1 MPCFL
6 FYSRFDKDS
15 DHLFAVSLIAF
26 MVIGMFISIYKWIQ
40 FDLLRKK
47 RELYDDKKKKYSKLF
62 FNMWDWRTTD
72 TNFEGRS
79 LTTGIRVELK
89 TNLDEDRIKAEIN
102 KRTAIEKSKLFIRRV
117 LTLIVNTV
125 LLILGWGGIIAIS
138 IFNKN
143 IQAKLGAIKYVKE
156 VSTFVPPITLTI
168 INAIVEIGT
177 KKITTLEAWDFKE
190 QMIQ

>member
-1 MPCFL
+1 MPCLL

-15 DHLFAVSLIAF
+15 DHLFAISLIAF

-47 RELYDDKKKKYSKLF
+47 RELYEDKKKKYSKLF
-62 FNMWDWRTTD
+62 FNMWDWRTVD
-72 TNFEGRS
+72 TGFEGRS

-102 KRTAIEKSKLFIRRV
+102 KRTAIEKSKIFIRR
-117 LTLIVNTV
+117 LSTLIINTL
-125 LLILGWGGIIAIS
+125 LLILGWGGIIAIN
-138 IFNKN
+138 IYNKN
-143 IQAKLGAIKYVKE
+143 IQAKLGNIKYVKE
-156 VSTFVPPITLTI
+156 ISTFVPPIVLTV
-168 INAIVEIGT
+168 INAIVELGT

-190 QMIQ
+190 QLI

>member
-15 DHLFAVSLIAF
+15 DNLFALSLISF

-47 RELYDDKKKKYSKLF
+47 RELYEDKKKKYSKLF
-62 FNMWDWRTTD
+62 FNMWDWRTTN

-79 LTTGIRVELK
+79 LATGIRVEFK
-89 TNLDEDRIKAEIN
+89 TNLDEDRIKAEID
-102 KRTAIEKSKLFIRRV
+102 KRTAIEKSKLFIRR
-117 LTLIVNTV
+117 LSTLAINTL
-125 LLILGWGGIIAIS
+125 LLISGWGGIIAIS

-143 IQAKLGAIKYVKE
+143 IQE
-156 VSTFVPPITLTI
+156 
-168 INAIVEIGT
+168 N
-177 KKITTLEAWDFKE
+177 
-190 QMIQ
+190 IQTG